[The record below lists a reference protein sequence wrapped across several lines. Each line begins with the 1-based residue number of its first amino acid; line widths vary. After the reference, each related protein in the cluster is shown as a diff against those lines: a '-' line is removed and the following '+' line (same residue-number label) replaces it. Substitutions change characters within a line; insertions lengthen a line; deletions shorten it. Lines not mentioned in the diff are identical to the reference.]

1 MNSNKKSS
9 QSKQAKDTFNAQRR
23 EFLRTSMYAA
33 YATPVIMSVLV
44 EKASAGNSGVVEK
57 NKNCADPVFA
67 CSNQQAC
74 PPPPGGCP

>member
-1 MNSNKKSS
+1 MNDKKKSS
-9 QSKQAKDTFNAQRR
+9 QPKQEKDTFNAQRR

-44 EKASAGNSGVVEK
+44 EKASAGSSGVVEK
-57 NKNCADPVFA
+57 NKNCADPAFA

-74 PPPPGGCP
+74 QPPPGMCP